1 MSNPGRVIE
10 TNEFLRQWEVTAET
24 LDDFLKNGTM
34 NRAGVW
40 SPCSGRPGVITLTM
54 EDLRRQGQQGL
65 LGAQMTVVVVD
76 KEKTYRQG
84 HFPTLPDSERRGMQ
98 GG

>member
-1 MSNPGRVIE
+1 MQESDLDNPRRIIE
-10 TNEFLRQWEVTAET
+10 TNESLRQWEVTAET

-54 EDLRRQGQQGL
+54 EDLRRQGQQGCWSTDDR
-65 LGAQMTVVVVD
+65 G
-76 KEKTYRQG
+76 
-84 HFPTLPDSERRGMQ
+84 RRG
-98 GG
+98 